1 MKTAVVT
8 GANKGIGYKIAE
20 KIGKTEGFQCVIAC
34 RDKVRGSE
42 AEKMLVED
50 NCRAKFFPLDISKK
64 ESINDFVTVVRICL
78 HDSNEFTCNCYP
90 KTFPANHEVKTWR
103 FLARS

>member
-1 MKTAVVT
+1 MKTAIVT
-8 GANKGIGYKIAE
+8 GANKGIGYRIAE

-50 NCRAKFFPLDISKK
+50 NCRAKFFPLDIADKQ
-64 ESINDFVTVVRICL
+64 SIKDFTTEVRIL
-78 HDSNEFTCNCYP
+78 SAFSSECN
-90 KTFPANHEVKTWR
+90 
-103 FLARS
+103 

>member
-34 RDKVRGSE
+34 RDKIRGSE

-50 NCRAKFFPLDISKK
+50 NCRAKFFPLDISNK
-64 ESINDFVTVVRICL
+64 ESIKDFINEVT
-78 HDSNEFTCNCYP
+78 
-90 KTFPANHEVKTWR
+90 
-103 FLARS
+103 ARY